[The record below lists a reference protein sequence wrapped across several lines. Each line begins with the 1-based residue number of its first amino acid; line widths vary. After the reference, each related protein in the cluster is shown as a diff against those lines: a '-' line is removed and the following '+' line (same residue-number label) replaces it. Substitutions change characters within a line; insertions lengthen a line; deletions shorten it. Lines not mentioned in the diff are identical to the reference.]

1 MSQIQSPCV
10 LICVIEEKSNLCL
23 GCARTT
29 QEISQWIDYSDETRL
44 QIMAELQARLKTVKR
59 LPKKETKRKKLARL
73 LGTKND

>member
-29 QEISQWIDYSDETRL
+29 QEISQWIDYSDETRW

-59 LPKKETKRKKLARL
+59 LPKKETKRNKLARL

>member
-29 QEISQWIDYSDETRL
+29 QEISQWIDYSDETRW
-44 QIMAELQARLKTVKR
+44 QIMAELQARLKNIER
-59 LPKKETKRKKLARL
+59 LPKRETKRNKLARL

>member
-10 LICVIEEKSNLCL
+10 LICVIEEKSNLCF

-29 QEISQWIDYSDETRL
+29 QEITQWIDYSDETRL